1 MDGDAGDGSER
12 ERGRKRGREKERGEG
27 IKERRKERRSG
38 RKERDRKGRRWERGG
53 GEKERR
59 DQRKEGREKSGS
71 MESERGGGGEKGEG
85 VGDKGKEWE
94 ESHPLYPP
102 LYMAKSINL
111 SFVLLSLQPLS
122 NILDLLQSHSSLISL
137 IRYVFRF

>member
-1 MDGDAGDGSER
+1 MDGDAGDGRER

-53 GEKERR
+53 GRR
-59 DQRKEGREKSGS
+59 KGEIRERKEGRKVVVWRVKE
-71 MESERGGGGEKGEG
+71 GGGGEKGEG
-85 VGDKGKEWE
+85 VGDKGKERE

-122 NILDLLQSHSSLISL
+122 NILDLLHSSLISL